1 MENFFI
7 DPYKKYYDKLSADT
21 ALSTNGNQMK
31 EKSTHLVSTVS
42 RLSSKVNSSLWKELG
57 YDELV
62 NTTLPTLSLLVS
74 TLNDCIT
81 SGLVVAT
88 DLAINTLL
96 PDLTKLKETDELYT
110 KTNDELKALVVPP
123 KTKTVKEHWYSINT
137 IEVENEEYTKYLSTK
152 QELEANL
159 KKYETTC
166 NDFINKIDETIK
178 KINELNSIV
187 NTKVKESVSSTTG
200 VRNHNGK
207 KEYGISS
214 SMEVSRTDTLINY
227 GEYYVVNT
235 NYSVIDYYNHIQDK
249 KIYQASDS
257 RYYNSC
263 SSVAHLHAKE
273 LTYGKSGNN
282 LHNLLEKGGID
293 SCYHK
298 NNFFSENKQVVLNEI
313 YNELSQ
319 GRPVTLNCA
328 NNNGGRHWVTVIG
341 FKTEVESGSALKAED
356 LLILDAW
363 DGEIERMDC
372 EDSRVM
378 ASGRTTGQ
386 NYDWRIDKMNE
397 DRLASIPT
405 QNA

>member
-1 MENFFI
+1 METFFVN
-7 DPYKKYYDKLSADT
+7 PYKKYYEKLNADT
-21 ALSTNGNQMK
+21 NLVNSGNQMK
-31 EKSTHLVSTVS
+31 EKGSYLVSTVT
-42 RLSSKVNSSLWKELG
+42 RLSSQINSSVWKELG
-57 YDELV
+57 YDEIV

-74 TLNDCIT
+74 TLNDCIA

-96 PDLTKLKETDELYT
+96 PALTKLKEEDTLYNN
-110 KTNDELKALVVPP
+110 TNTELKALVAPP
-123 KTKTVKEHWYSINT
+123 QTKTVKEHWYSLNT
-137 IEVENEEYTKYLSTK
+137 IEVANEEYTEYLNKKASLEKSLSTH
-152 QELEANL
+152 
-159 KKYETTC
+159 ETTC
-166 NDFINKIDETIK
+166 KNLITEIDETIT
-178 KINELNSIV
+178 KINELNSV
-187 NTKVKESVSSTTG
+187 VSTKVETSVSSTTG
-200 VRNHNGK
+200 VRNHDGK
-207 KEYGISS
+207 KEYGLSS
-214 SMEVSRTDTLINY
+214 SMEVSRTATLINY

-235 NYSVIDYYNHIQDK
+235 NYSVIDYYNHIQEK
-249 KIYQASDS
+249 KIYQAADS
-257 RYYNSC
+257 RYSNSC

-273 LTYGKSGNN
+273 MTFGKAGNN
-282 LHNLLEKGGID
+282 LHNLMQKGGID

-298 NNFFSENKQVVLNEI
+298 NNFLSENKQVVLNEI
-313 YNELSQ
+313 YNELSK

-341 FKTEVESGSALKAED
+341 FKTEVKSGSELKAED

>member
-1 MENFFI
+1 METFFI
-7 DPYKKYYDKLSADT
+7 DPYKKYYDKLSVDT
-21 ALSTNGNQMK
+21 GLASNGNALK
-31 EKSTHLVSTVS
+31 EQGTHLASIVT
-42 RLSSKVNSSLWKELG
+42 RLSSQVDSALWKELG

-62 NTTLPTLSLLVS
+62 NTTLPTLNLLVS
-74 TLNDCIT
+74 TLNDCL
-81 SGLVVAT
+81 SDGLVVAT
-88 DLAINTLL
+88 NLAINELL
-96 PDLTKLKETDELYT
+96 PILTELKEKDTLYSDT
-110 KTNDELKALVVPP
+110 LAKINSLIEPP
-123 KTKTVKEHWYSINT
+123 KTKTIREHWYSSKT
-137 IEVENEEYTKYLSTK
+137 IEVENEEYKEYLNNKTT
-152 QELEANL
+152 LENNL
-159 KKYETTC
+159 RTYETNCKTLITQAD
-166 NDFINKIDETIK
+166 NIIT
-178 KINELNSIV
+178 KINELNSV
-187 NTKVKESVSSTTG
+187 VTTKVESTVSSATG
-200 VRNHNGK
+200 VRNYDGK
-207 KEYGISS
+207 KEYGLSS
-214 SMEVSRTDTLINY
+214 DMEVSRTATLINY

-249 KIYQASDS
+249 QIYQASDS

-273 LTYGKSGNN
+273 LTLGTAGNN
-282 LHNLLEKGGID
+282 LHNLLERGGID
-293 SCYHK
+293 TYYHK
-298 NNFFSENKQVVLNEI
+298 NNFYSENQQVVLNEI

-341 FKTEVESGSALKAED
+341 FKTEVESGSELKAED

-386 NYDWRIDKMNE
+386 DYDWRIDKMNE

-405 QNA
+405 KNA